1 MKISQGQFDRWFAK
15 PPGKVLLEAESN
27 LLSDLLP
34 RLFGYYLLQLGG
46 PSENNGWLKACRIPH
61 LIHLSPSCPCAF
73 TGTCVIGP
81 FDDLPFAPDS
91 IDVALLPHVLEFS
104 DNPQQ
109 ILQEI
114 YNVLIPEGYV
124 VILGFHPW
132 SLWGATKLFTNKKT
146 LPWRGK
152 FYSSY
157 RVRRWLTHLGFDVE
171 KHSTLFFRPPLSKVA
186 GLQKLFFMEAIGQL
200 LWPYLGGVY
209 LIVAKKRV
217 TSLIP
222 VKSQLFAKRLR
233 VPHSVAQP
241 TARECIDG

>member
-1 MKISQGQFDRWFAK
+1 MKITQGQFDRWVAK

-73 TGTCVIGP
+73 TGTCVIAP
-81 FDDLPFAPDS
+81 FEELPFVPDS

-104 DNPQQ
+104 DNPLQ

-124 VILGFHPW
+124 VVLGFQPW
-132 SLWGATKLFTNKKT
+132 SLWGITKLFKNKKT

-152 FYSSY
+152 FVSSF
-157 RVRRWLTHLGFDVE
+157 RMRSWLESLGFDIE
-171 KHSTLFFRPPLSKVA
+171 KHETLFFRPPLSKLST
-186 GLQKLFFMEAIGQL
+186 LQKLFFMEAVGQL

-209 LIVAKKRV
+209 LLVAKKRTTAFV
-217 TSLIP
+217 PI
-222 VKSQLFAKRLR
+222 KSRLFAKHLP
-233 VPHSVAQP
+233 VHPSMAQP
-241 TARECIDG
+241 TARGQL